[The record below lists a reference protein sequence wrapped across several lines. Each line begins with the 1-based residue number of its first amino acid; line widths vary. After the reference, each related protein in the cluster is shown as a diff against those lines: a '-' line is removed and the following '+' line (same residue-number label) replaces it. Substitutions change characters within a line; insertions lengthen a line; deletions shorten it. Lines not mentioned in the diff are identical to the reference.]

1 MDRKTERIEEPRGV
15 EKELVDLR
23 REVIESRNLVIK
35 TDNLL
40 KNLHAELKSVAKR
53 NDDNY
58 RRTWLSSAAAYAL
71 FLAAAIGL
79 AALGARASI
88 VAERHETEA
97 ARAEAE
103 KAQRQAAEMTAQLAK
118 EKSARNEEL
127 QASTKAMVAFKT
139 LAEKTGDERLKGLDE
154 LVAIDRARL
163 SELEKRVLDDAS
175 RSLKDEVGGAAFDRG
190 KSAFRRND
198 MPRAIAEIQRYLSLD
213 PQGSE
218 VFYAEFLLGA
228 ALYQQ
233 RDYEGASKHLEV
245 FAANSKGQRNV
256 DYGLYLLG
264 QSHEQLGN
272 NDRAKAVYRRGVTEY
287 PNSEF
292 TGNMQRRLRTL
303 EQTSAAAGGAPQAGT
318 AVGGAGLQ
326 PSELA
331 NPSGL

>member
-1 MDRKTERIEEPRGV
+1 MDRKTDQMVEPRGI
-15 EKELVDLR
+15 EKELADLR
-23 REVIESRNLVIK
+23 REVLESRNLVIK

-53 NDDNY
+53 NDEAY
-58 RRTWLSSAAAYAL
+58 RRTWISSAAAYAL

-79 AALGARASI
+79 AALGARAFI

-103 KAQRQAAEMTAQLAK
+103 KAQRQAAELTAQLAQ
-118 EKSARNEEL
+118 ERAARSEEH
-127 QASTKAMVAFKT
+127 QASAKALMAFKT
-139 LAEKTGDERLKGLDE
+139 LAEKAGDERLKGLEE
-154 LVAIDRARL
+154 LVAIDRTRL

-175 RSLKDEVGGAAFDRG
+175 RSLKNEVGGVAFDRG

-198 MPRAIAEIQRYLSLD
+198 MPRAIAELQRFLSLD
-213 PQGSE
+213 PQGSD
-218 VFYAEFLLGA
+218 VYYANFLLGA

-233 RDYEGASKHLEV
+233 RDYEGAAKHLEV

-272 NDRAKAVYRRGVTEY
+272 NDRAKAVYRRGLAEF
-287 PNSEF
+287 PNGDY
-292 TGNMQRRLRTL
+292 TGNMQRRLRML
-303 EQTSAAAGGAPQAGT
+303 EQTSAAAGGAPEAGT
-318 AVGGAGLQ
+318 AVGGAGSQ
-326 PSELA
+326 PSEI
-331 NPSGL
+331 SGN